1 MKYLLKLLVVVIL
14 TLFSGRV
21 NAQDTISMS
30 NIDDEILRKL
40 TIPELIKN
48 FENAL
53 NIISDFNSEP
63 FDVKTIIDNLINDSS
78 ANRSFYDNNV
88 IIENDLD
95 INSTGNSTKGDLQ
108 ITDYLENFNLMYPKT
123 QLPSITLR
131 IIQISNLKR
140 TSYLFYNVLYE
151 STYNNINKYGI
162 PYRANKRLA
171 EICLTPDTVWRAY
184 IKSIS
189 FAPVNYNINDK
200 KNNFE
205 EFVEDF
211 TQSMQY
217 KIEQLE
223 LKKEEQKR
231 ERLKLNQ
238 IIAEGDNFALRE
250 NFIEALEKY
259 QSALAFDIYNDE
271 LKEKI
276 KNCQQALEIEKKK
289 RDVAAEL
296 LATITRI
303 KTKAKEHFSEYNFV
317 ECKKLY
323 DSLIVYYGQSNEPD
337 LLILGN
343 DLSFVLPIIEKYE
356 ILAQE
361 NDYKGFLKF
370 AHGKIKSINEL
381 NDNNND
387 ILIAE
392 ILYRSAIAIAKIDS
406 NEHKTI
412 SDFAEAAIKKSN
424 YSHLLC
430 GQLLV
435 KLWLLNSKN
444 TLKALEIATNLK
456 NRYPSN
462 STLRSLRAE
471 VLDSLKDYKNAINEY
486 QFAIEL
492 KSKDKLVFINKAR
505 LEYLNRQYLE
515 CIETFFAGIKVF
527 PCNVDL
533 YYYKILSEEKL
544 ELFAKAGKDFQQ
556 AKKCG
561 LKGNIHDTI
570 IEHGVQYYKKGVS
583 FIDQQR
589 FDSAISYFDRSF
601 KLCENLDALFY
612 RGYCYNIIDEN
623 EAARDDLNILIIRDS
638 VYNDAYLMRAIINAS
653 MGNHMAA
660 ISDFKKQIY
669 LKPVN
674 WKAYAFCGDSHF
686 KMGDF
691 KEAAVMFAN
700 SNRINYKD
708 SIAAKALNSFYLNRT
723 YEDAITLATNYIVQQ
738 GKNYEQIYKFRGM
751 SEYKIGSFENAR
763 NDLEH
768 VITKTPNDFET
779 NLILTKTLVAL
790 NKLGDAK
797 KYADRSCFICNNCPE
812 ALVWSGISQITLQ
825 QPKGIESAINKIKKA
840 IEMEPK
846 LNTAANL
853 AWIAYGYLLSRNDMD
868 LFKSNLLMA
877 QNADST
883 DPIVLFVSASYQAE
897 NPTNRIIALKTLET
911 ACELGFVYKSLIQKD
926 PILRNCKNEPQFK
939 SIMEIYFK
947 N

>member
-1 MKYLLKLLVVVIL
+1 MKYLLKLLIVFIL
-14 TLFSGRV
+14 TIFTSSI
-21 NAQDTISMS
+21 NAQDSINISK
-30 NIDDEILRKL
+30 IDDEILQKL

-63 FDVKTIIDNLINDSS
+63 FDVKTIIDNLVNDSS
-78 ANRSFYDNNV
+78 AHRSFYDNNV

-95 INSTGNSTKGDLQ
+95 INSTGNSTKGDLK

-123 QLPSITLR
+123 QVPSITLR

-162 PYRANKRLA
+162 PYRASKRLV

-184 IKSIS
+184 IKSIR

-238 IIAEGDNFALRE
+238 IIAEGDNFVLRE

-276 KNCQQALEIEKKK
+276 KNCQQALEIEKRK
-289 RDVAAEL
+289 RDEAAEL

-323 DSLIVYYGQSNEPD
+323 DSLIINYGQSNEPD

-343 DLSFVLPIIEKYE
+343 NLSLVLPIIEKYE

-387 ILIAE
+387 ILIGE

-462 STLRSLRAE
+462 SILRSLRAQ
-471 VLDSLKDYKNAINEY
+471 VLDSLKDYKSAIDEY
-486 QFAIEL
+486 KRAIDL
-492 KSKDKLVFINKAR
+492 NSRDKFVFINKAR
-505 LEYLNRQYLE
+505 LEYVNKQYLD
-515 CIETFFAGIKVF
+515 CIETFFAGIKHF
-527 PCNVDL
+527 PCDVDL

-544 ELFAKAGKDFQQ
+544 ELFDKAGKDFQQ
-556 AKKCG
+556 AKQCG
-561 LKGNIHDTI
+561 LRGNKHDTI
-570 IEHGVQYYKKGVS
+570 SALGVKYCRKGISFLEH
-583 FIDQQR
+583 QR

-601 KLCENLDALFY
+601 KLSENLDALFY
-612 RGYCYNIIDEN
+612 RGYCNNIINEN
-623 EAARDDLNILIIRDS
+623 EASLDDLNNLIILDS
-638 VYNDAYLMRAIINAS
+638 AYNDAYLMRAITKAS
-653 MGNHMAA
+653 MGNHQTAVT
-660 ISDFKKQIY
+660 DFKKQIY
-669 LKPVN
+669 LNPTN
-674 WKAYAFCGDSHF
+674 WKAYALCGNSHF
-686 KMGDF
+686 KMGNF
-691 KEAAVMFAN
+691 KEAALMFTNA
-700 SNRINYKD
+700 NRINYKD
-708 SIAAKALNSFYLNRT
+708 SIAAKALNSFYLSRA
-723 YEDAITLATNYIVQQ
+723 YEDAIKLATSYIVQQ
-738 GKNYEQIYKFRGM
+738 NKNHEQIYKLRGM

-763 NDLEH
+763 RDLEQ
-768 VITKTPNDFET
+768 VITKIPNDFET
-779 NLILTKTLVAL
+779 NLILTKTYVAL
-790 NKLGDAK
+790 NKLEYAK
-797 KYADRSCFICNNCPE
+797 KYADKVCFICNNCPD
-812 ALVWSGISQITLQ
+812 ALVWSGISQIALQ

-840 IEMEPK
+840 IEMDPK

-853 AWIAYGYLLSRNDMD
+853 AWISYGYLLSRNDMD
-868 LFKSNLLMA
+868 LFKSNLLLA

-883 DPIVLFVSASYQAE
+883 DPIVLFVSASHQAE
-897 NPTNRIIALKTLET
+897 NPSNRIIALKTLKN
-911 ACELGFVYKSLIQKD
+911 ACELGFAYKSLIQKD
-926 PILRNCKNEPQFK
+926 PILRNCKNEPLFK
-939 SIMEIYFK
+939 SIMETYFK